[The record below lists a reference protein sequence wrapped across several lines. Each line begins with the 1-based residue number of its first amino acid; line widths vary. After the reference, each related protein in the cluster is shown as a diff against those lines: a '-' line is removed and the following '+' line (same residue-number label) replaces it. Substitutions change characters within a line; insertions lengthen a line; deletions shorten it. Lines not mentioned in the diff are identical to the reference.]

1 MNKSILSIQNM
12 TISFGGLMALNNV
25 SLDVHK
31 GSVHALV
38 GPNGAGKTTLFN
50 CISGFNR
57 PDTGSIFLSGKEIQ
71 NLSPHKIPRLG
82 IGRTFQNL
90 ELFPHITALEN
101 VMVGRSAF
109 IKAGVFSQ
117 MFHYG
122 KAKKEED
129 RAEDDALE
137 ALGFLGIRSSRNR
150 LVSQLPFVT
159 RKLVEIARALTI
171 KPKILLLDE
180 PVSGMNNQESMEMA
194 RIVKEIR
201 RELGITIF
209 IVEHDMDLVMGTV
222 DRISVLDYGIKIAED
237 NPEAIKKDPRVIKA
251 FLGE

>member
-1 MNKSILSIQNM
+1 MNESILSIQNV
-12 TISFGGLMALNNV
+12 TVNFGGLMALSNV
-25 SLDVHK
+25 SLDIRE

-50 CISGFNR
+50 CISAFNR
-57 PDTGSIFLSGKEIQ
+57 PDTGKILFLGKEIQ
-71 NLSPHKIPRLG
+71 DLPSHKIPRLG
-82 IGRTFQNL
+82 IGRIFQNL

-117 MFHYG
+117 MLHYG
-122 KAKKEED
+122 RAQREED

-137 ALGFLGIRSSRNR
+137 ALGFLGIRSCKNR

-171 KPKILLLDE
+171 KPRILLLDE
-180 PVSGMNNQESMEMA
+180 PVSGMNDQESMEMA

-201 RELGITIF
+201 RELDITI
-209 IVEHDMDLVMGTV
+209 IMVEHDMDLVMGTV
-222 DRISVLDYGIKIAED
+222 DRITVLDYGVKIAED
-237 NPEAIKKDPRVIKA
+237 TPEAIKNNPRVIKA